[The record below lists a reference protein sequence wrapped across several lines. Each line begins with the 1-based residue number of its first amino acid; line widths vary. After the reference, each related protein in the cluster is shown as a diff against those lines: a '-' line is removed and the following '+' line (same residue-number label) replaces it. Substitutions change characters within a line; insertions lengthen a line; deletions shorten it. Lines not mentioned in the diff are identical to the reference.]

1 MWVRFIIEIGKIV
14 LVVNLFYSFFA
25 LQPLNCSIAIGYCSA
40 QGQVDG
46 YMDIERE
53 IVSYLVK
60 YGNTKESDIV
70 NYGMRKF
77 NRSSKDMKKVVD
89 RIVVKGRIHRIVH
102 NMLKPPEVY
111 LSLKESLYPD
121 VLKALIE
128 ADTSEVAEKDAQK
141 ILEEAAAVAE
151 KRIRETESREP

>member
-1 MWVRFIIEIGKIV
+1 
-14 LVVNLFYSFFA
+14 
-25 LQPLNCSIAIGYCSA
+25 
-40 QGQVDG
+40 
-46 YMDIERE
+46 MDIERE

-70 NYGMRKF
+70 NYGARKF

-102 NMLKPPEVY
+102 NKLKPPEVY

-128 ADTSEVAEKDAQK
+128 VDTSEVAEKDAQK
-141 ILEEAAAVAE
+141 ILEEAAAIAE
-151 KRIRETESREP
+151 KRIREMESREPWLLEIGFEHVCEKDCLLFFRKRKQKIKMKNKR